1 MYDLCFVV
9 AVAQIS
15 SELHHLLV
23 ERRFADGVI
32 GFSAAFFGIWW
43 AWVNYVWFASGHDSD
58 DVPFRLL
65 TLVQMAGVLVLA
77 AGVHDAMEHFDF
89 TTMTIGYVVMRLGLV
104 GMWLR
109 VARDQPAHRQRAMR
123 YVIGISAV
131 QVLWLLRLALPE
143 GRPIGVGSFVVLA
156 FVELAIPI
164 WAERVAPAP
173 QFHPGHIAER
183 FGLFTIIVLGE
194 VILSSTIAV
203 REAID
208 AVGLE
213 FDVLVVAAAALVIA
227 FAVWWSYFGR
237 DDEPEVDRLHGAFF
251 WGYGHLPV
259 FAGLAAFGAGVHVAV
274 EAAAGS
280 ADVTDRLA
288 ALAITVPL
296 AVAITGFAISVANAR
311 SIRERRLLP
320 VEAVK
325 FAVVLLLGLLAP
337 MYVALVGTAVLFVAG
352 TILQGI
358 VLERRLGVEV
368 ATIVSNDD
376 AIEAAVRQ
384 RVGDLSTP
392 GVDVVECDPAFA
404 DTAAFCATYGYAME
418 DSANAIVVIGK
429 SDPPRFAVCVVLATT
444 RLDVNKTVRARL
456 GTRKA
461 SFAPAE
467 TTTVLTGM
475 TIGGVTPFAVPA
487 DVPIWIDA
495 AVMHRERVVVGGG
508 SRRCKVVGPPAMLLE
523 IAGVEVVDGLAT

>member
-1 MYDLCFVV
+1 MHLTSALGRPRRRTGAVVRSAAEPHRTATSLELLYDLCFVV

-213 FDVLVVAAAALVIA
+213 FGVLVVAAAALVIA

-251 WGYGHLPV
+251 WGYGHFPV

-368 ATIVSNDD
+368 ARS
-376 AIEAAVRQ
+376 
-384 RVGDLSTP
+384 
-392 GVDVVECDPAFA
+392 
-404 DTAAFCATYGYAME
+404 
-418 DSANAIVVIGK
+418 
-429 SDPPRFAVCVVLATT
+429 
-444 RLDVNKTVRARL
+444 
-456 GTRKA
+456 
-461 SFAPAE
+461 
-467 TTTVLTGM
+467 
-475 TIGGVTPFAVPA
+475 
-487 DVPIWIDA
+487 
-495 AVMHRERVVVGGG
+495 
-508 SRRCKVVGPPAMLLE
+508 
-523 IAGVEVVDGLAT
+523 

>member
-1 MYDLCFVV
+1 
-9 AVAQIS
+9 
-15 SELHHLLV
+15 
-23 ERRFADGVI
+23 
-32 GFSAAFFGIWW
+32 
-43 AWVNYVWFASGHDSD
+43 
-58 DVPFRLL
+58 
-65 TLVQMAGVLVLA
+65 
-77 AGVHDAMEHFDF
+77 
-89 TTMTIGYVVMRLGLV
+89 
-104 GMWLR
+104 MWLR

-213 FDVLVVAAAALVIA
+213 FGVLVVAAAALVIA

-368 ATIVSNDD
+368 ARS
-376 AIEAAVRQ
+376 
-384 RVGDLSTP
+384 
-392 GVDVVECDPAFA
+392 
-404 DTAAFCATYGYAME
+404 
-418 DSANAIVVIGK
+418 
-429 SDPPRFAVCVVLATT
+429 
-444 RLDVNKTVRARL
+444 
-456 GTRKA
+456 
-461 SFAPAE
+461 
-467 TTTVLTGM
+467 
-475 TIGGVTPFAVPA
+475 
-487 DVPIWIDA
+487 
-495 AVMHRERVVVGGG
+495 
-508 SRRCKVVGPPAMLLE
+508 
-523 IAGVEVVDGLAT
+523 